1 MGYIRNDAVVASV
14 HKPFPDEKHAG
25 FLDHMATLRE
35 EMGERY
41 GHLLV
46 GPIQGVNRM
55 ETWFFAPDGS
65 KEGWEDSNQADVF
78 RAKFIEIV
86 MRAEYPELVHLRF
99 GGDDGETLVVK
110 TTDKP

>member
-1 MGYIRNDAVVASV
+1 MGYIVNDAVVAIV
-14 HKPFPDEKHAG
+14 HKPFPDEEHAG
-25 FLDHMATLRE
+25 FLAHMTALRE

-41 GHLLV
+41 EHLLV
-46 GPIQGVNRM
+46 GPIQGVNAV

-65 KEGWEDSNQADVF
+65 KEGWQDSNQADVF

-86 MRAEYPELVHLRF
+86 LRTEYHDLVHLKF
-99 GGDDGETLVVK
+99 GGDDHETVVLS